1 MAQTS
6 RKQNPKVLIRVYRQG
21 NPRGQWGGPGR
32 AGPAM
37 AGFFVEPRP
46 LDFWQ
51 LEKSFQRTPAPKFFA
66 SPLYLKR
73 FVKKIRYLVP
83 PVVSPYRR
91 YAYFTVLAFLVI
103 PPSQLTET
111 LNQTEKRSQL
121 AHSVCHE
128 NDGFMIVAVIQN
140 ARRPHSRSE
149 SPEILGRIVFFI
161 TAVGRSPPPRC

>member
-1 MAQTS
+1 VAQTS
-6 RKQNPKVLIRVYRQG
+6 RKQNQKVLIRVYRQG
-21 NPRGQWGGPGR
+21 SSVGHWGGPGR

-46 LDFWQ
+46 LDFWK
-51 LEKSFQRTPAPKFFA
+51 LEKSLLRTPTPKLIDC
-66 SPLYLKR
+66 PRYLKR

-83 PVVSPYRR
+83 PAISPYRR

-103 PPSQLTET
+103 PPDQLSET
-111 LNQTEKRSQL
+111 LSQTEKRSQL
-121 AHSVCHE
+121 AQSVCHE